1 MVHRRGQVHRRGGV
15 VAAARRVLPSTATAR
30 RPRMVWLVTAV
41 ALGVMAFGL
50 TGLKANNLL
59 QNKDVR
65 RSKPEAVTG
74 EQALDRH
81 FPAGSGDPVQ
91 VIGRSP
97 AAPQLQAALADTP
110 GSLPSARR

>member
-1 MVHRRGQVHRRGGV
+1 
-15 VAAARRVLPSTATAR
+15 
-30 RPRMVWLVTAV
+30 MVWLVTAV